1 MNVDYDVVIAGGG
14 MVGISFA
21 LALDHLGNGALR
33 ILVVESFAIPPAPA
47 GGAATPAYRPSFDA
61 RATALSYGSRR
72 IFENIGVWPLLAA
85 HATAIDNI
93 HVSERGRF
101 GSATLETA
109 RRGWPALGYVVENAW
124 LGNVLLNLLRQRPA
138 IALASPASVVDCR
151 PGATHCT
158 IELDGDGDGQRRAVT
173 AHLLAVADG
182 AGSGLRAR
190 LGIGSTA
197 HDYQRQAI
205 IANIGCSRPHG
216 GWAFE
221 RFTDWG
227 PMALLPLGADER
239 AQPRM
244 ALVWTMDTS
253 RAADLLAASDDA
265 FLAALQQRFGQR
277 QGRFTRVGARGSY
290 DLQLVTAD
298 EQIRRQVVLIGNAAH
313 SLHPVAGQGFNLAL
327 RDVLRL
333 ARIVADAAA
342 RGDAPGELPVLQR
355 YAQQQAGDQRRTILF
370 SDRVTALFEHPHAV
384 AGALRRLGL
393 AALDLNVASKNFFID
408 HTAGHQ
414 AGAALGM

>member
-1 MNVDYDVVIAGGG
+1 MNTDYDVVVAGGG

-21 LALDHLGNGALR
+21 LALDHLGGGALR
-33 ILVVESFAIPPAPA
+33 ILVVESFAIPPAAPGTA
-47 GGAATPAYRPSFDA
+47 PAYRPSFDA
-61 RATALSYGSRR
+61 RATALSWGSRR

-85 HATAIDNI
+85 HATAIENI
-93 HVSERGRF
+93 HVSERGHF
-101 GSATLETA
+101 GSATLEAA

-124 LGNVLLNLLRQRPA
+124 LGNVLLSVLRQRPA
-138 IALASPASVVDCR
+138 ITLASPANVVDCR
-151 PGATHCT
+151 PGPMHATV
-158 IELDGDGDGQRRAVT
+158 ELDDSGARRTVT
-173 AHLLAVADG
+173 TRLLAVADG
-182 AGSGLRAR
+182 ADSGLRTR
-190 LGIGSTA
+190 LGIGCTTHS
-197 HDYQRQAI
+197 YQRQAI
-205 IANIGCSRPHG
+205 IANIGCSRPHA

-227 PMALLPLGADER
+227 PMALLPLGGDEH

-244 ALVWTMDTS
+244 ALVWTMDDE
-253 RAADLLAASDDA
+253 RAAELLAASDDA
-265 FLAALQQRFGQR
+265 FLAALQRRFGQR

-290 DLQLVTAD
+290 ELQLVTAD
-298 EQIRRQVVLIGNAAH
+298 EQIRRQIVLIGNAAH

-333 ARIVADAAA
+333 ARNIADATG
-342 RGDAPGELPVLQR
+342 RGEAPGELAVLQR
-355 YAQQQAGDQRRTILF
+355 YAQQQAVDQRKTILF

-393 AALDLNVASKNFFID
+393 AALDLNVDGKNYFID

-414 AGAALGM
+414 AGAALGI